1 MDKSKIKCYNCGE
14 MGHFAPECK
23 KGKAEKALITQGK
36 DWADTSDSDE
46 DINYALMATVDNEA
60 ESSRAKVPH
69 TTQAFNTD
77 DISELRVFLKSMHV
91 SYRDQTLENER
102 IKSENLDLKKR
113 NDFLESE
120 LVTMLEI

>member
-1 MDKSKIKCYNCGE
+1 

-36 DWADTSDSDE
+36 DWADTSDSEE
-46 DINYALMATVDNEA
+46 DVNYALMAAVDNEA
-60 ESSRAKVPH
+60 ESSGVKVPH

-77 DISELRVFLKSMHV
+77 DISELIVFLKSMHV

-102 IKSENLDLKKR
+102 IKFENLSFKKR
-113 NDFLESE
+113 NNFLEMSSHDRNSKGE
-120 LVTMLEI
+120 R